1 MRSPRIKEAGVG
13 YYHIISRVV
22 DRRMV
27 LTDIEKERFSRLR
40 WAVARFS
47 GCRVL
52 AHSVMTNHWHM
63 RKRSEGLPFQQ
74 LWGGGGWRAGRPPGP
89 VSATLHRDYGAV
101 PHSQRHPQPDLS
113 PAGWFRHLSPSLPNS
128 QRAQMACPF
137 EPLITRSVRSVAWG
151 GAPRGAFPSRSLPVT
166 VSSTESCPLSVSAV

>member
-128 QRAQMACPF
+128 PRAQMACPF
-137 EPLITRSVRSVAWG
+137 PPWGVLSRSVPGDSVAVQLKRRSQG
-151 GAPRGAFPSRSLPVT
+151 GVKQNDLFPW
-166 VSSTESCPLSVSAV
+166 